1 MYKNRTTLNY
11 SPLPGPTFSLVCE
24 AAKVV
29 LGHECQYCSV
39 SCNKNIAKIVNQ
51 IRHQLSTVHFFG
63 IYKEINQNCYY
74 HKLCITN
81 NSRSQSELVVVTIS
95 IS

>member
-51 IRHQLSTVHFFG
+51 IRH
-63 IYKEINQNCYY
+63 
-74 HKLCITN
+74 
-81 NSRSQSELVVVTIS
+81 
-95 IS
+95 